1 MNTQGQDI
9 YRGLPLEQEAA
20 QRRFNKERIALLEA
34 SSKERLERLAQVEAA
49 RKKEA
54 RASDES

>member
-20 QRRFNKERIALLEA
+20 QRRFNKERIAILEA
-34 SSKERLERLAQVEAA
+34 SSKARLERLAQVEAA
-49 RKKEA
+49 AANRLE
-54 RASDES
+54 R